1 MKKVLSVMLA
11 VVMLC
16 LTAAVPAL
24 AAESGE
30 AVSAFEMTDPVKIN
44 SDVLSGYSYSTY
56 YTAQNADVIVC
67 EKRGSVFFAGSQGL
81 NELNLQ
87 SGECKKIDSFSTIG
101 YYYAAKCYANDKIYL
116 AYKDSSVCCIKVFNL
131 LTLSYEE
138 PISFSC
144 EKFEAIGVDAKGRIY
159 VSAIDADSGRYIYL
173 LDKSGSVLSK
183 AAVEQARA
191 ESRRATESALEGQRK
206 LKRELEDLRRRK
218 KRLENEINMVAAS
231 GRGMKRHEINM
242 LNNEI
247 LRMEREY
254 DGLRVSRAV
263 SRDVQVSEEKA
274 RQAQLSA
281 DSRRTRANYEFDKTV
296 SAVSSA
302 EVVSGFEDGTVLA
315 LEKAIADSLS
325 SAAARRDRI
334 ARAADYVKAKGDVK
348 NSISSS
354 TLQEIKAD
362 IDAYVAAALKDPK

>member
-1 MKKVLSVMLA
+1 MNIKKLAMSAAACLAFAGCDKIMDGLPLIKEKRAIEKA
-11 VVMLC
+11 VVEDQKPEVE
-16 LTAAVPAL
+16 AAPGPKVNMELQSFRQHVESTERIL
-24 AAESGE
+24 AAEIAAASGRVAAVQTDSDALAKAMSAAAGKLSDGQPVGRKDALISLLRNDAVNALARRYLSRSFSLVALEVEQRVGE
-30 AVSAFEMTDPVKIN
+30 AEEAERQRRKEQ
-44 SDVLSGYSYSTY
+44 
-56 YTAQNADVIVC
+56 AA
-67 EKRGSVFFAGSQGL
+67 
-81 NELNLQ
+81 
-87 SGECKKIDSFSTIG
+87 TI
-101 YYYAAKCYANDKIYL
+101 AE
-116 AYKDSSVCCIKVFNL
+116 
-131 LTLSYEE
+131 T
-138 PISFSC
+138 
-144 EKFEAIGVDAKGRIY
+144 
-159 VSAIDADSGRYIYL
+159 
-173 LDKSGSVLSK
+173 K

-354 TLQEIKAD
+354 TLQESKAD